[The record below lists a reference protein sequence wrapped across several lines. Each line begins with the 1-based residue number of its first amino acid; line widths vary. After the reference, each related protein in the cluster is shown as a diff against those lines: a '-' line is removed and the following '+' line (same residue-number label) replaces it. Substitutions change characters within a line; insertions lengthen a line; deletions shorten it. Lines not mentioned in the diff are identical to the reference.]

1 MFKVSMTNLG
11 REHATESA
19 AFEHAPDG
27 DDLYSMAK
35 KHLYSGGI
43 EFFVK
48 YGNPDEGNY
57 PVAGSVLAGAHHV
70 GEFRIEE
77 VAK

>member
-27 DDLYSMAK
+27 DDLYCLAS
-35 KHLYSGGI
+35 KHLLSSDIRFSIHAGD
-43 EFFVK
+43 
-48 YGNPDEGNY
+48 PDVGSY

-70 GEFRIEE
+70 GDFKVEE

>member
-27 DDLYSMAK
+27 DDLYCLAS
-35 KHLYSGGI
+35 KHLLSSDIRFLIHIGD
-43 EFFVK
+43 
-48 YGNPDEGNY
+48 PDEGNY